1 MKEMIEVIKNNY
13 IYQKIEDR
21 NKENTIIMKI
31 NNNKDL

>member
-21 NKENTIIMKI
+21 NKENTIIMKR